1 MRMFAMRSEPRPAT
15 TPVRSAV
22 LRPLAINKPG
32 DEYEQ
37 EADRVSEQ
45 VMGATGLEPA
55 GDNGTAAAR
64 HAGQTSRAIAPAQTK
79 RVESGSQEQSEAPP
93 IVGEVLDTPGQPMDE
108 ATRAL
113 VEPRFEHDFSQIRVH
128 TDQKAADSARV
139 MNALA
144 YTSGRH
150 LVFGAGEYSPA
161 TVSGRR
167 LLAHELTHSV
177 QQGFAAHPLARSIP
191 GSGRAIQR
199 QPATAEGSPE
209 EVTMR
214 VRSPGG
220 PAYGLRNKLQS
231 LLDNNVTKYTDY
243 RGAIA
248 DATPA
253 EKQFVLNRRELL
265 TSMIDAL
272 DPMSFARSLEGL
284 GRRAPTFD
292 ELRNNKV
299 VSEAI
304 KAAWLASDIG
314 ANDRVAQAH
323 EEGGWV
329 FMNLI
334 DGSLFIERAK
344 AEGTDFIRVEPPP
357 DVANGNVLVAIFH
370 THPHMGARTAPP
382 SRDDL
387 TQDKRRGI
395 PNCVAGTTGTKS
407 DVYQVRLSGPPAR
420 KHLASDT
427 KIPGSSGGVAP

>member
-1 MRMFAMRSEPRPAT
+1 MRTFATKSEARPAAT
-15 TPVRSAV
+15 LVRSPL

-32 DEYEQ
+32 DECEQ

-45 VMGATGLEPA
+45 VMRMTKSEPL
-55 GDNGTAAAR
+55 GEKGAAR
-64 HAGQTSRAIAPAQTK
+64 HAGQTSHAHSPVQTK
-79 RVESGSQEQSEAPP
+79 WVESGRQEQAEIPP
-93 IVGEVLDTPGQPMDE
+93 IVSEVLHSPGQPIDR
-108 ATRAL
+108 ATRAF
-113 VEPRFEHDFSQIRVH
+113 VEPRFGHEFSQIRVH
-128 TDQKAADSARV
+128 TDEKAADSARA

-150 LVFGAGEYSPA
+150 LVFGAGQYSPA
-161 TVSGRR
+161 TASGRR

-177 QQGFAAHPLARSIP
+177 QQGFGADPLAQSI
-191 GSGRAIQR
+191 GESGRALQR
-199 QPATAEGSPE
+199 QAATAPGSPE

-220 PAYGLRNKLQS
+220 PAYGLRNKLQT
-231 LLDNNVTKYTDY
+231 LLDNKVANYIDY
-243 RGAIA
+243 RDAIA
-248 DATPA
+248 NARPA
-253 EKQFVLNRRELL
+253 EKQFVLERRELL
-265 TSMIDAL
+265 TSMRDAL
-272 DPMSFARSLEGL
+272 NPMSFARCVEGL

-334 DGSLFIERAK
+334 DGSLSIERAK
-344 AEGTDFIRVEPPP
+344 AEGTDYLRVEPPP

-370 THPHMGARTAPP
+370 THPHMGARTAFP
-382 SRDDL
+382 SRTDL
-387 TQDKRRGI
+387 TQDARRGV
-395 PNCVAGTTGTKS
+395 PNLVAGTTGTKS
-407 DVYQVRLSGPPAR
+407 DVYQVRRSGPAAR